1 MVFNQLFTKKPDTEI
16 VNELVKIYGFS
27 NLEDTNHKFSK
38 KDLEQINILVKL
50 LQLKDRL
57 GEYYIPCKRR
67 VYMNDITIS
76 KSITILR
83 QFLKTVE
90 YTLLSQEKYISGKKM
105 IVYSIISIIEKK
117 NMKEEKER
125 KKNRYI
131 VTFD

>member
-57 GEYYIPCKRR
+57 EEYYIPCKRR

>member
-57 GEYYIPCKRR
+57 EEYYIPCKRR

-83 QFLKTVE
+83 QFLKTVD

>member
-1 MVFNQLFTKKPDTEI
+1 
-16 VNELVKIYGFS
+16 
-27 NLEDTNHKFSK
+27 
-38 KDLEQINILVKL
+38 
-50 LQLKDRL
+50 
-57 GEYYIPCKRR
+57 
-67 VYMNDITIS
+67 MNDITIS

-83 QFLKTVE
+83 QFLKTVD